1 MASFIN
7 SLRRSFKKKK
17 RPALSINTQST
28 GDISRAPP
36 TPNAPPEVMQMPQLD
51 KNYSAVDV
59 SRGTLRSKSATL
71 MPGMSIIESNEKN
84 FWDING
90 YKRTL
95 KRVDEGYELNT
106 KLIEMLQERSKLE
119 DAYARSL
126 KQWSKKWK
134 NYLDTETTEYGT
146 TLEGWHSLL
155 KTGDDAAEIHFD
167 LCKKIASSSIHKVR
181 QWVTENYQKH
191 ILTILVKKQ
200 FQEEFEEAQK
210 PWAKSYEK
218 MIKAKKDY
226 YSSIKKTKSTEQ
238 AAKFSQSSSD
248 KSEDQKRKLQQEAEL
263 AKSEQERARE
273 RYKDEVHAMDLS
285 KERYETNMKK
295 VFQKTQNFE
304 KARKEF
310 FHEIFSEYH
319 SFLLEQVRD
328 SRHLD
333 ILKEYNDML
342 ATFNADIDLKL
353 WSESKGADMEP
364 TWPIFEE
371 YFG

>member
-7 SLRRSFKKKK
+7 SIRRSFKKKK
-17 RPALSINTQST
+17 RPNLSINTQST
-28 GDISRAPP
+28 GDITRSPP

-51 KNYSAVDV
+51 KSYLVPDAPHGTIR
-59 SRGTLRSKSATL
+59 SRSATL
-71 MPGMSIIESNEKN
+71 MPSMSMIDSNEKN
-84 FWDING
+84 FWEING

-119 DAYARSL
+119 DAYAKSL

-134 NYLDTETTEYGT
+134 KYLDSETTEYGT
-146 TLEGWHSLL
+146 TLDDWYSLL
-155 KTGDDAAEIHFD
+155 KTGDDSAEIHFD
-167 LCKKIASSSIHKVR
+167 LCKKIGSSSIHKIR
-181 QWVTENYQKH
+181 QWITDNYQKH
-191 ILTILVKKQ
+191 ILTIFIKKQ

-218 MIKAKKDY
+218 MMKAKKDY
-226 YSSIKKTKSTEQ
+226 YSSIKLAKSAEQ
-238 AAKFSQSSSD
+238 TAKFSQSSSD
-248 KSEDQKRKLQQEAEL
+248 KSEDQKRKLQQDAEL
-263 AKSEQERARE
+263 AKSEQEKARE
-273 RYKDEVHAMDLS
+273 RYQDEVHAMDLS
-285 KERYETNMKK
+285 KERYETNMRK

-310 FHEIFSEYH
+310 FHEIFSEFH
-319 SFLLEQVRD
+319 TFLLEQVRD
-328 SRHLD
+328 PRHLD
-333 ILKEYNDML
+333 ILKEYNDSL
-342 ATFNADIDLKL
+342 TTFNADIDLKM
-353 WSESKGADMEP
+353 WSESKGADMDP